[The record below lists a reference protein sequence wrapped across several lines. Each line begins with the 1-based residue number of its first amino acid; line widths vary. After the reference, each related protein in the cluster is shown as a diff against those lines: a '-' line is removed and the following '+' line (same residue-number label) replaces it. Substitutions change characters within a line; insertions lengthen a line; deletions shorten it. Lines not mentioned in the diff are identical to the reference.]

1 MTWIAVIVLAALALI
16 VAVLALRLP
25 RKGWTLFAAVLL
37 FGLAGYALQGSPDLA
52 SSPRQGAT
60 AEAAQS
66 GEALVAARRALFD
79 DGQPPPGFLTIS
91 DGFARRGRY
100 EEAAQLLRNGLAENP
115 DFGEGWLALANALVE
130 HTGGR
135 MTPAARYAYDRAED
149 SLPGHPGPGYFLGI
163 AFLRSGQPGEARD
176 AWAKLLANTP
186 EDAPWRDDLSARVEG
201 LGRMLEQSGTRPP
214 R

>member
-1 MTWIAVIVLAALALI
+1 MTWVAVILLAALALV

-25 RKGWTLFAAVLL
+25 KKGWTLFAAVLL

-52 SSPRQGAT
+52 SSPRQGIP

-79 DGQPPPGFLTIS
+79 SGQPPPGFLTIS

-135 MTPAARYAYDRAED
+135 VTPAARYAYDRAED
-149 SLPGHPGPGYFLGI
+149 ALPDHPGPGYFLGI
-163 AFLRSGQPGEARD
+163 AYLRSGQPREARD
-176 AWAKLLANTP
+176 AWAELLANTP
-186 EDAPWRDDLSARVEG
+186 EDAPWRDDLAARVEG
-201 LGRMLEQSGTRPP
+201 LGRMLEQSGVGPSR
-214 R
+214 